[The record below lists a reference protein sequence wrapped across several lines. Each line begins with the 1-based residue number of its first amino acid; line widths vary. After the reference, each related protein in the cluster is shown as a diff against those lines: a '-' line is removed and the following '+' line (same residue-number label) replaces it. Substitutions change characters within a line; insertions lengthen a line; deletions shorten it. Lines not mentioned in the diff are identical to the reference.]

1 LSAWVWIEAAIA
13 LILLFNAT
21 LCAMALVDLT
31 HDER

>member
-1 LSAWVWIEAAIA
+1 MPLWTWIQVAIA

-31 HDER
+31 HYER